1 MDGFVGTSLG
11 IYPSMAL
18 MNRALLVSPMIS
30 LMREFILIR
39 PSVDL
44 VDIFLFVCAL
54 FSQVGLT
61 IGAGPLMIAA
71 TSTCLTTCFVVCSM
85 NVPCS

>member
-1 MDGFVGTSLG
+1 VDGFVGTSFG
-11 IYPSMAL
+11 IDPSVAL
-18 MNRALLVSPMIS
+18 MHVVSMVSPMIS
-30 LMREFILIR
+30 LMREFVFIS

-61 IGAGPLMIAA
+61 TGVGPLMIAA
-71 TSTCLTTCFVVCSM
+71 TAAC
-85 NVPCS
+85 